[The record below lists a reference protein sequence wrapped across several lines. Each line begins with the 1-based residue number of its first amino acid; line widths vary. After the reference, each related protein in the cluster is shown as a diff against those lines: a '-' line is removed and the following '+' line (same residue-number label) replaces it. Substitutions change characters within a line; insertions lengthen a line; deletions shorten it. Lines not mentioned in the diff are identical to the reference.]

1 MKKILIRLIILAGI
15 LGIVSLVFRYTP
27 LGEWVNLSRIGEQ
40 KDSLLF
46 LVKEHYAG
54 FVFAFILVYI
64 AVVALSIPGATI
76 LSLSGGFFFG
86 PWLGTLYINLG
97 ANLGAFLI
105 FLIARQIL
113 GNKIQEQYAEQLE
126 RFNRDMKAN
135 GSNYLLSLRLIPVF
149 PFFLINLLAGVS
161 AVRPRTFL
169 WTTSLGILPGSFVYA
184 WLGHAGASLSPGE
197 TRFPTEA
204 LIALILLGFSSLIP
218 VLIRRRKGVKQ

>member
-1 MKKILIRLIILAGI
+1 MKKIIIRLLLLVA
-15 LGIVSLVFRYTP
+15 IVGGMALLFRFTP
-27 LGEWVNLSRIGEQ
+27 LGERVDLSRIGDQ
-40 KDSLLF
+40 KDSLLL

-54 FVFAFILVYI
+54 FVIVFILVYI

-86 PWLGTLYINLG
+86 PWLATLYINIG
-97 ANLGAFLI
+97 ASSGAFLI
-105 FLIARQIL
+105 FLIARQLL
-113 GNKIQEQYAEQLE
+113 GNKVQEQYAEQLD

-135 GSNYLLSLRLIPVF
+135 GSNYLLTLRLIPVF

-169 WTTSLGILPGSFVYA
+169 WTTSLGILPGSFVFA

-197 TRFPTEA
+197 TRFPSEA
-204 LIALILLGFSSLIP
+204 LIALILLGLSSLIP
-218 VLIRRRKGVKQ
+218 VLIRKRKGARS